1 MPNIQ
6 PNYFTLDE
14 LLSKRLFRIPHYQ
27 RAYSWQRKQRHD
39 MFEDI
44 KQLKD
49 KSEGSFHFMAMV
61 VGRKHEKTKM
71 IGITR
76 YSVIDVVDG
85 QQRLTTLVLLL
96 KAIEQKLNR
105 SRDDETQFAQELQDL
120 LVKQDNISLILLR
133 TNHDRSEY
141 FVNFLRYGR
150 CPSVEA
156 AQTLADRELLR
167 AINHCKDFVN
177 DWAEQVDLIELLQ
190 IIKNQLTFIF
200 YEIDDEAAVYTVFEV
215 LNNRG
220 LYVSWLDRLKSMLM
234 SVAFEDNPANGRE
247 YIDELHSIWGQIYYT
262 IGLNQ
267 GASPES
273 LRFGATLKSPS
284 QISKPL
290 GEEQAVES
298 LRSQGKNTAKAIEVS
313 KWLLALTRAV
323 NRFLEEM
330 KGSREAVTE
339 IAHARLL
346 AVAIILRDFP
356 TDQEKELLDQ
366 WEKTTFHIFGLCRKD
381 ARTGVGDYVRL
392 AWDTLNNPELDPDKV
407 AKEIQKIRKNYSFD
421 SVRDQLKNKN
431 CYEGWEDEL
440 RYLLFRYEEHLA
452 EQQGQTFMNEQW
464 NRIWQES
471 AVESIEHIQPQSK
484 GSQEPLEAN
493 EEGVFV
499 HRLGNLLL
507 LRPNLNSRLSDK
519 DPEEKAYSYIDTGL
533 LIAKEVGQT
542 IQRSGWGAEQIE
554 EREQQLIEWIQHKW
568 S

>member
-1 MPNIQ
+1 MSNIQ
-6 PNYFTLDE
+6 PHYYCLDD
-14 LLSKRLFRIPHYQ
+14 LFSRRLFRIPHYQ
-27 RAYSWQRKQRHD
+27 RAYSWQHKQRHD

-49 KSEGSFHFMAMV
+49 KSEDSFHFLAMV
-61 VGRKHEKTKM
+61 VGRKHKKTTM
-71 IGITR
+71 IEDTQ
-76 YSVIDVVDG
+76 YSVIDIVDG

-96 KAIEQKLNR
+96 KASEQKLGC
-105 SRDDETQFAQELQDL
+105 SEAQLAQKLQELF
-120 LVKQDNISLILLR
+120 VKQDDVSLILLR
-133 TNHDRSEY
+133 TNHDQSEY
-141 FVNFLRYGR
+141 FVNFLRYGQ
-150 CPSVEA
+150 CPLVEA
-156 AQTLADRELLR
+156 AQTLAERELLR

-177 DWAEQVDLIELLQ
+177 DWADQADLIELLR
-190 IIKNQLTFIF
+190 IIKNRLMFVF

-234 SVAFEDNPANGRE
+234 SVAFEDNPVNSRE
-247 YIDELHSIWGQIYYT
+247 HIDELHSIWGQIYYT

-267 GASPES
+267 GTSTES

-290 GEEQAVES
+290 GEEKAVES

-346 AVAIILRDFP
+346 AVAIILRNFP
-356 TDQEKELLDQ
+356 PDQEEELLDQ

-392 AWDTLNNPELDPDKV
+392 AWDTLNNPELNTGKI

-421 SVRDQLKNKN
+421 SVQDQLTNTN

-440 RYLLFRYEEHLA
+440 RYLLFRYEEYLV
-452 EQQGQTFMNEQW
+452 EQQGQGFSNEQW
-464 NRIWQES
+464 NRIWQAS
-471 AVESIEHIQPQSK
+471 AAQSIEHIQPQSK
-484 GSQEPLEAN
+484 GSHEPLEAD

-507 LRPNLNSRLSDK
+507 LPPNLNSQLSDK
-519 DPEEKAYSYIDTGL
+519 DPEEKADAYINTGL
-533 LIAKEVGQT
+533 LIAKEVGQK
-542 IQRSGWGAEQIE
+542 IKQSGWGPEQIE
-554 EREQQLIEWIQHKW
+554 EREKQLIKWIQCEW

>member
-1 MPNIQ
+1 MSNIQ
-6 PNYFTLDE
+6 PHYYCLDD
-14 LLSKRLFRIPHYQ
+14 LFSRRLFRIPHYQ
-27 RAYSWQRKQRHD
+27 RAYSWQHKQRHD

-49 KSEGSFHFMAMV
+49 KSEDSFHFLAMV
-61 VGRKHEKTKM
+61 VGRKHKKTTM
-71 IGITR
+71 IEDTQ
-76 YSVIDVVDG
+76 YSVIDIVDG

-96 KAIEQKLNR
+96 KAIEQKLGC
-105 SRDDETQFAQELQDL
+105 SEAQLAQKLQELF
-120 LVKQDNISLILLR
+120 VKQDDVSLILLR
-133 TNHDRSEY
+133 TNHDQSEY
-141 FVNFLRYGR
+141 FVNFLRYGQ
-150 CPSVEA
+150 CPPVEA
-156 AQTLADRELLR
+156 AQTLAERELLR

-177 DWAEQVDLIELLQ
+177 DWADQADLIELLR
-190 IIKNQLTFIF
+190 IIKNRLMFVF

-234 SVAFEDNPANGRE
+234 SVAFEDNPVNSRE
-247 YIDELHSIWGQIYYT
+247 HIDELHSIWGQIYYT

-267 GASPES
+267 GTSTES

-346 AVAIILRDFP
+346 AVAIILQNFP
-356 TDQEKELLDQ
+356 LDQEKELLDQ

-392 AWDTLNNPELDPDKV
+392 AWNTLNNSELNTDKI
-407 AKEIQKIRKNYSFD
+407 AEEIQKIRKNYSFD

-440 RYLLFRYEEHLA
+440 RYLLFRYEEYLA

-464 NRIWQES
+464 NRIWQGS
-471 AVESIEHIQPQSK
+471 AVGSIEHIHPQSK

-507 LRPNLNSRLSDK
+507 LPPNLNSQLSDK
-519 DPEEKAYSYIDTGL
+519 DPEEKADAYINTGL
-533 LIAKEVGQT
+533 LIAKEVGLT
-542 IQRSGWGAEQIE
+542 IKQSGWGTEQIK
-554 EREQQLIEWIQHKW
+554 EREKQLIKWIQREW

>member
-1 MPNIQ
+1 MNIQ
-6 PNYFTLDE
+6 PNYFTLDD
-14 LLSKRLFRIPHYQ
+14 LLSRRLFRIPHYQ
-27 RAYSWQRKQRHD
+27 RAYSWQHKQRHD

-44 KQLKD
+44 KQLKN
-49 KSEGSFHFMAMV
+49 KSEDSFHFMAMV
-61 VGRKHEKTKM
+61 VGRKHKKTTM
-71 IGITR
+71 IGTTR
-76 YSVIDVVDG
+76 YSVTDVVDG

-105 SRDDETQFAQELQDL
+105 SRDDETQFSQELQEL
-120 LVKQDNISLILLR
+120 LVKQDNVSLILLR
-133 TNHDRSEY
+133 TNHDQSEY
-141 FVNFLRYGR
+141 FVNFLRYGQ
-150 CPSVEA
+150 CPSVKA

-177 DWAEQVDLIELLQ
+177 DWAEQADLIELLQ

-234 SVAFEDNPANGRE
+234 SVAFEDNPANRHE
-247 YIDELHSIWGQIYYT
+247 YIDELHSIWGKIYYT

-267 GASPES
+267 GASTES

-290 GEEQAVES
+290 GEEQAVEN
-298 LRSQGKNTAKAIEVS
+298 LRSQGKNTTKAIEVS

-330 KGSREAVTE
+330 KGSREAVTK

-346 AVAIILRDFP
+346 AVAIILRNFP
-356 TDQEKELLDQ
+356 TDQEKKLLDQ

-392 AWDTLNNPELDPDKV
+392 AWDTLNNPELDPDKI

-440 RYLLFRYEEHLA
+440 RYLLFRYEEHLV

-464 NRIWQES
+464 NHIWEES

-484 GSQEPLEAN
+484 GRQEPLEAN
-493 EEGVFV
+493 EEGIFV
-499 HRLGNLLL
+499 HRLGQPVTL
-507 LRPNLNSRLSDK
+507 
-519 DPEEKAYSYIDTGL
+519 AT
-533 LIAKEVGQT
+533 
-542 IQRSGWGAEQIE
+542 
-554 EREQQLIEWIQHKW
+554 
-568 S
+568 